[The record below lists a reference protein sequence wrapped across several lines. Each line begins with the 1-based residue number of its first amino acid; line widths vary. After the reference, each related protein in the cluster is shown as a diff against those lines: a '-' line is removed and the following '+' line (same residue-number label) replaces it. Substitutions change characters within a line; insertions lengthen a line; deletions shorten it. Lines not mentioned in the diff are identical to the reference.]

1 MTIHVTDAFA
11 SALGTDAAF
20 ADCWLT
26 AEEIN
31 TDPEAAAF
39 VASFVAA
46 TAAQL
51 GVDPAAILISGVST
65 DGDATPG
72 CANGA
77 TQQGMTIQ
85 VNNGYVASLG
95 NADALADC
103 YLSAEEIASDPEA
116 AALVNEFIIATAA
129 QLGVAP
135 ETISISGLSTD
146 GDQEPGCADGFDPP
160 TAGPPAVTATA
171 VTVNVHPDYAAQLG
185 NADALAD
192 CFLTAEEIAADPEAA
207 ALAASFIATTAAQL
221 GVEPSMI
228 NMNSISLD
236 NDQIPGCAPGFGTNK
251 PSTTSGVTLQIS
263 QDFADNLGSD
273 VAFADCWLSAE
284 EIASDPDAA
293 AFAAAFIASTAA
305 SLGIEPSA
313 ITLSGISTD
322 GDMSP
327 GCGSPGVGNSLNLQ
341 IGADFASTFGN
352 DEAFADCWLSAQEIA
367 NDPEA
372 AQFAAAFIASTADSM
387 GIDPADLSVGGIS
400 TAGNARPGCGEDADV
415 TASSISMDVGDDYL
429 NTIVGADDLAD
440 CVLDADEIANNQGAQ
455 DLVSAFLAAQAD
467 AMGIDVDQIEVSS
480 IGTNSVGCGQASTGT
495 SVTMDIDGDFAEA
508 LGDDSAFADCWL
520 SAAEMAADPDAAAF
534 AQALITAQASALGIH
549 PGDVE
554 LDGLSTVG
562 ADGPGCDT
570 GRRRLVAR
578 VGRAPVPAGDLT
590 FHLDSRLVPMLG
602 SPAAMADC
610 YLSGPELAKDADA
623 VKLVRAVER
632 LGVAVKGFRLPG
644 KHRPNPYRSP
654 AKHRRF
660 PVKLPK
666 EVCGAYAGFRL
677 PGCGAKPNTSDN
689 MDITVDVA
697 YAEKLGSA
705 HAWFDNVLSEP
716 EIKLDADAMTLAEA
730 FVKAHAVA
738 KGMDPARIRVTS
750 IARGSDPERPTLY
763 PGFAI
768 VAEE

>member
-1 MTIHVTDAFA
+1 MHVIIHALSDYVHTAQIIDKNIDDVTSVMGYYVAGFPGPWSNPDGSWTPPPAAPGPTPAPTPTPTPGGIIGDNGVTLSIAAEYLAALSDALPASALADCFISSDEIASDPDAVQFAAQFIAATAAQLGVDPSAITVNGFSTDNDSTPGCADGFGPGDNSGSTGMTIHVTDAFA

-116 AALVNEFIIATAA
+116 AALVDEFIIATAA

-135 ETISISGLSTD
+135 DTISISGLSTD

-160 TAGPPAVTATA
+160 AAGPPAVTATA

-192 CFLTAEEIAADPEAA
+192 CFLTAEEIAADPGAA

-273 VAFADCWLSAE
+273 VAFADCWLSEE

-372 AQFAAAFIASTADSM
+372 AQFAAADT
-387 GIDPADLSVGGIS
+387 PA
-400 TAGNARPGCGEDADV
+400 
-415 TASSISMDVGDDYL
+415 
-429 NTIVGADDLAD
+429 
-440 CVLDADEIANNQGAQ
+440 
-455 DLVSAFLAAQAD
+455 
-467 AMGIDVDQIEVSS
+467 
-480 IGTNSVGCGQASTGT
+480 
-495 SVTMDIDGDFAEA
+495 
-508 LGDDSAFADCWL
+508 
-520 SAAEMAADPDAAAF
+520 
-534 AQALITAQASALGIH
+534 
-549 PGDVE
+549 
-554 LDGLSTVG
+554 
-562 ADGPGCDT
+562 
-570 GRRRLVAR
+570 
-578 VGRAPVPAGDLT
+578 
-590 FHLDSRLVPMLG
+590 
-602 SPAAMADC
+602 
-610 YLSGPELAKDADA
+610 
-623 VKLVRAVER
+623 
-632 LGVAVKGFRLPG
+632 
-644 KHRPNPYRSP
+644 
-654 AKHRRF
+654 
-660 PVKLPK
+660 
-666 EVCGAYAGFRL
+666 
-677 PGCGAKPNTSDN
+677 
-689 MDITVDVA
+689 
-697 YAEKLGSA
+697 
-705 HAWFDNVLSEP
+705 
-716 EIKLDADAMTLAEA
+716 
-730 FVKAHAVA
+730 
-738 KGMDPARIRVTS
+738 
-750 IARGSDPERPTLY
+750 
-763 PGFAI
+763 
-768 VAEE
+768 